1 MPSLA
6 DAMKTLTA
14 QYYNALTG
22 GLRLNPQQEFQITQ
36 GQIALGATSQNF
48 WGYLDTIPPV
58 LIANTWSPGGQNTF
72 SSQYGAVISRLK
84 DLDVERLEDRHGRLV
99 LPLGLP
105 ISRGTSRPKV
115 NRSQTSSDPGR

>member
-22 GLRLNPQQEFQITQ
+22 GLGLNPQQFQITQ
-36 GQIALGATSQNF
+36 GQIALGATSQSL

-58 LIANTWSPGGQNTF
+58 SIANTWTPGGQNTF
-72 SSQYGAVISRLK
+72 SSQYGALISRLK
-84 DLDVERLEDRHGRLV
+84 D
-99 LPLGLP
+99 
-105 ISRGTSRPKV
+105 SA
-115 NRSQTSSDPGR
+115 SSDWRTAMGDWSAAWVAYLKANKPAKDQSLADFFRS